1 MRALWLHSDMN
12 AKLEGEPQRKR
23 CQKDY
28 RKMDLQIADAAYCH
42 DGSPK
47 EQRPSKASSAI
58 MQGTCGAL
66 VIYLQYWQDGLKIS
80 RSVSFG
86 SSLGRM
92 GRKEGELRL
101 GSR

>member
-1 MRALWLHSDMN
+1 
-12 AKLEGEPQRKR
+12 
-23 CQKDY
+23 
-28 RKMDLQIADAAYCH
+28 MDLQIAAAAHCH